1 MIGCAQDGTAWTVKT
16 ASSTSMGSTDI
27 ASTDIDCEV
36 PGSDREVPEIGC
48 EVPEIPGLLPSS
60 TSIGTTSGSGFAGIN
75 IDSDSRDGLIDGFR
89 RCSSD
94 MPDGIAWRDEPILD
108 SMSAASFSARGT

>member
-1 MIGCAQDGTAWTVKT
+1 MIGYAQDGTAWTVKT

-27 ASTDIDCEV
+27 ASADIGFEFPEFSRAVPEIVREV
-36 PGSDREVPEIGC
+36 PG
-48 EVPEIPGLLPSS
+48 IPGLSPSS

-75 IDSDSRDGLIDGFR
+75 IDSDSGDGLIDGFR

-94 MPDGIAWRDEPILD
+94 MPEGMACRDEPILD
-108 SMSAASFSARGT
+108 LSLIHI